1 MDFRL
6 PQEPASGAQPWLG
19 AFAHPAFAIVWTAST
34 CALLGIAMYD
44 TASGW
49 LMTTLDGDPFDVSL
63 VHAATMLPMFL
74 FTLPA
79 GAIADIVDPR
89 RMIIAVSYAI
99 AALMMVFAAVVSF
112 DFASPLLL
120 LVTTFALSAAWALNT
135 PAWLSILPLL
145 VPKPE
150 IPGAIAAHGVGY
162 NLSRT
167 VGPALGGLI
176 IMKFGLVAPIWIFVA
191 ANLAVTKIQI
201 GATRPNFMMIRP
213 PSAGPTVRLKL

>member
-1 MDFRL
+1 MDFHIPR
-6 PQEPASGAQPWLG
+6 EPATGAPSRLG

-49 LMTTLDGDPFDVSL
+49 LMTTLDVDPFEVSL
-63 VHAATMLPMFL
+63 VHAAAMLPMFL

-99 AALMMVFAAVVSF
+99 AALMAVFAAVVSL

-120 LVTTFALSAAWALNT
+120 LVTTFVLSAAWALNT

-150 IPGAIAAHGVGY
+150 IPGAMAAHAGETDRVASRGEAQQRAPDRPQACRQQPPAVGDAGADDGD
-162 NLSRT
+162 LS
-167 VGPALGGLI
+167 VHCC
-176 IMKFGLVAPIWIFVA
+176 
-191 ANLAVTKIQI
+191 
-201 GATRPNFMMIRP
+201 
-213 PSAGPTVRLKL
+213 